1 LTKSSASTAKAAAAK
16 AAVPSTRPAAGKA
29 DTPVARGKTKPAAAA
44 SEGARTVGRVLRVL
58 ELIAS
63 QSEPMRGIEIA
74 RQLGVPTSSAHA
86 LLQQLVNYDYV
97 SAVGPERRYIQGPGL
112 ALLAGRVRAGL
123 QLTRVARPVLEELAA
138 QTGENV
144 YLGVCQAKGIAYAD
158 TVEAGFG
165 VMTRFP
171 MGTLRPLHC
180 TSPGRIFLAFKVPP
194 SQLDSV
200 LGPDALQAF
209 TAHTVTDRARLR
221 RLLEDVRRDGYA
233 VNEEEIV
240 DDAYG
245 VATPIFGVDRSLLG
259 CVTVGMPGVRYRTRK
274 KAAIEHAVAAAEKIS
289 QGMGLPDWREVIRSF
304 RP

>member
-1 LTKSSASTAKAAAAK
+1 MTPRKPAPARPAASVRTAAKVAARPAAAK
-16 AAVPSTRPAAGKA
+16 P
-29 DTPVARGKTKPAAAA
+29 RGKGAPAAAA
-44 SEGARTVGRVLRVL
+44 GEGARTVGRVLRVL
-58 ELIAS
+58 ELIAV

-86 LLQQLVNYDYV
+86 LLQQLVSYDYV
-97 SAVGPERRYIQGPGL
+97 NAVGPERRYIQGPGL

-171 MGTLRPLHC
+171 LGTLRPLHC

-194 SQLDSV
+194 AQLDSV
-200 LGPDALQAF
+200 LGPDPLQAF

-221 RLLEDVRRDGYA
+221 SILEDVRRDGFA
-233 VNEEEIV
+233 VNEEEIIE
-240 DDAYG
+240 DAFG
-245 VATPIFGVDRSLLG
+245 VATPVFGVDRALLG
-259 CVTVGMPGVRYRTRK
+259 CVTVGMPGVRYRTRR
-274 KAAIEHAVAAAEKIS
+274 KAAIEHAVAAAIKIS
-289 QGMGLPDWREVIRSF
+289 QGMGQADWRAVIRSF

>member
-1 LTKSSASTAKAAAAK
+1 MTPRKPAPA
-16 AAVPSTRPAAGKA
+16 RPAASAARSSNKAPARVAAAPPRGKA
-29 DTPVARGKTKPAAAA
+29 APAAAA

-58 ELIAS
+58 ELIAV

-86 LLQQLVNYDYV
+86 LLQQLVSYDYV
-97 SAVGPERRYIQGPGL
+97 NAVGPERRYIQGPGL

-171 MGTLRPLHC
+171 LGTLRPLHC
-180 TSPGRIFLAFKVPP
+180 TSPGRIFLAFKVP
-194 SQLDSV
+194 SAQLDNV
-200 LGPDALQAF
+200 LGPDPLQAF

-221 RLLEDVRRDGYA
+221 SILEDVRRDGYA
-233 VNEEEIV
+233 VNEEEIIE
-240 DDAYG
+240 DAFG
-245 VATPIFGVDRSLLG
+245 VATPVFGVDRSLLG

-274 KAAIEHAVAAAEKIS
+274 KAAIEHALAAAIKIS
-289 QGMGLPDWREVIRSF
+289 QGMGQADWRAVIRSY